1 MYYKGVIFVLGISY
15 QQLSEMKKGH
25 KSSLLSR
32 ITSVGTH
39 SVPFLNNWNGWWRKK
54 KKFATII
61 KWNFT
66 SGNQMW
72 AMLPNSREA
81 RSFIFWLFSTFE
93 VRKNEEN
100 EQVLLSSSLVLVYT
114 LVKACLFPSIF
125 FKKKSEI
132 AWRIGHWKD
141 SVVLLLALVLFFSV
155 ITIKLTVQRR

>member
-1 MYYKGVIFVLGISY
+1 MGISY
-15 QQLSEMKKGH
+15 QQRELSEMKKGN
-25 KSSLLSR
+25 KSSLLS
-32 ITSVGTH
+32 
-39 SVPFLNNWNGWWRKK
+39 LKNNICWNTFSAIFKQLEWK

-72 AMLPNSREA
+72 DAKFSRG
-81 RSFIFWLFSTFE
+81 SFFYFLTFFSIWGLE
-93 VRKNEEN
+93 ENEEN

-141 SVVLLLALVLFFSV
+141 SVVLLVPVLFFSV
-155 ITIKLTVQRR
+155 ITIKLRVQRR